1 MPLFTRCNIGLGC
14 PHNVS
19 VKFQPKIPNRSFIV
33 TAGKFKFQKKA
44 FEVYHFKCKWAA
56 YSRPISRRGCRVYI
70 SLHCI
75 STVKNSRWK
84 QHNWEPEYRCSAIR
98 MGSQKW
104 DETAR
109 CYRAHAALTCHR
121 RGSMDRAA
129 RPRYEQRKLISQAW
143 CWSVKNTP
151 CTQTNTVKM
160 LSIITTWLSKR
171 SLEWYTY
178 LGRFWGTLPSKMKV
192 IHSSLSSSD
201 VGRKWR
207 ILCSVVHPNTE
218 HGIACETLLML
229 QLLKRWE
236 NKGQL
241 LTTAN
246 G

>member
-1 MPLFTRCNIGLGC
+1 
-14 PHNVS
+14 
-19 VKFQPKIPNRSFIV
+19 
-33 TAGKFKFQKKA
+33 
-44 FEVYHFKCKWAA
+44 
-56 YSRPISRRGCRVYI
+56 
-70 SLHCI
+70 
-75 STVKNSRWK
+75 
-84 QHNWEPEYRCSAIR
+84 

-109 CYRAHAALTCHR
+109 CYRAHAALTCHW

-143 CWSVKNTP
+143 SWSVKNTP

-160 LSIITTWLSKR
+160 LSIITTWLSKK

-192 IHSSLSSSD
+192 IHSSFSSSD

-246 G
+246 GWNAGLSIKPHGLALRNVMSHCVRIKTAGLVRLTWFKGD